1 MQNGET
7 FVPGFLAKGAVE
19 GPWFCE
25 SHNLIESLCIFFF
38 SSYGYREREEENG
51 VSILFSLLNNKSS
64 DCGKKYLV
72 DYGNLIKK
80 PKQLSLVTNDLTGLY
95 YIIVIH

>member
-25 SHNLIESLCIFFF
+25 THNLIESLCTFFF
-38 SSYGYREREEENG
+38 PSYGYREREER

-64 DCGKKYLV
+64 DGGKKYLV

-80 PKQLSLVTNDLTGLY
+80 PKQLSLIAHDLPGLY